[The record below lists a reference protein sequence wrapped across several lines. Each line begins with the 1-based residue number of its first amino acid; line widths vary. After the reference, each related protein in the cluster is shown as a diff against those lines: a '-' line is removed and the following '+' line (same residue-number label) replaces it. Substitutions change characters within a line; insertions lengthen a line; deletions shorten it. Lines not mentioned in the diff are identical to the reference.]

1 MEPETEA
8 RLSKLET
15 DFEKL
20 RKKPKDSWD
29 KLAAVAPFVSG
40 VTISVIGLYATSTYD
55 ASQLAMQA
63 SQQDREI
70 AVARVQTIE
79 KFFPHLSSTDD
90 NVREAALEAIAAM
103 GEEQL
108 ALRFAAHFGGRSG
121 AAVLAR
127 LANSPDSKVSVQ
139 ASSALAA
146 QFERLKSVVAIVGS
160 THSKSTGFFVSSDG
174 LLVA

>member
-139 ASSALAA
+139 ASSA
-146 QFERLKSVVAIVGS
+146 
-160 THSKSTGFFVSSDG
+160 
-174 LLVA
+174 